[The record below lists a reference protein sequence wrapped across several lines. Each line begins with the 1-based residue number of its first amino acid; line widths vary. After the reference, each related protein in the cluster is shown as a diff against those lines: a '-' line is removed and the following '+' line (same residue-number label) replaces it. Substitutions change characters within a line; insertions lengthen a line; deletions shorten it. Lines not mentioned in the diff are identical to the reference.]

1 MVRPLPRDEFPRQP
15 SFQPCFPPTTRHASF
30 SQERYVADAVQRSDS
45 FLQDRYGV
53 DPGDSRYQEPY
64 DLHRRQPPMAIPE
77 ALRSQCGIAG
87 KQYFVAVMSED
98 GEPITYLSPPQKLDA
113 ITIGQFF
120 DKSKFQQV
128 MARVH
133 SGKMKTYATWQKLR
147 DAPHWLDADH
157 TPSSFFVGADPILDN
172 GLQLEDATFSRS
184 SFGRMRPSDR
194 RRSSIFDDLEGPT
207 RSGRKRPR
215 PRHPINEDDDV
226 PMTVSSRK
234 GIKVGDG
241 DAVWNFYEQRFKNCQ
256 QTACKL
262 IAKAW
267 VKAVEP
273 KKQSTHPYT
282 GSDEKAPD
290 WWPKPWGPTKDDKVR
305 HKEPDHLYKR
315 ERVHLLAHILRL
327 VIEPNGKQ
335 HNDIQKLGLNVKKLE
350 ETTAEALSSFFMD
363 NDTNAKKKPYLTE
376 IFKMARQEERFKN
389 GEIDGSTEVY
399 VMAEDKLPENYA
411 SENED
416 GNFPKDEED
425 HELQR
430 PKANTQ
436 HHCAVQTPTT
446 GPGSAQTL
454 HGGHGPFT
462 GELPVRGHSFNPSM
476 LPADIPSQPHTFMD
490 SNGITVTDQASV
502 TAPSGPLALD
512 MVTSPHDTSR
522 RPSVFSEYASPGG
535 GNMYAQQ
542 WQQPQ
547 PGSTG
552 PGQGSMYAY
561 TPTQGNPQQPPYIGQ
576 GVPMNPNTPFIGGSF
591 EGSPRPEYEANGPP
605 IFRTGDMPHAPVN
618 QSQGYYVPNDGRS
631 GLRVITQV
639 VDGVSRNQ
647 MQ

>member
-1 MVRPLPRDEFPRQP
+1 MVRPFPRDEFPRQP
-15 SFQPCFPPTTRHASF
+15 SFQQCFPPTTRHASF
-30 SQERYVADAVQRSDS
+30 SQERYVTDAVQRPDS
-45 FLQDRYGV
+45 FPQDRYGV
-53 DPGDSRYQEPY
+53 DPGDSRYQEAY
-64 DLHRRQPPMAIPE
+64 DLHRRHPPMEIPE
-77 ALRSQCGIAG
+77 ALRSHCGIAG

-98 GEPITYLSPPQKLDA
+98 GKPMTFLSPSQKLHD
-113 ITIGQFF
+113 ITIRQFF
-120 DKSKFQQV
+120 DVGKFQQV
-128 MARVH
+128 MARVD
-133 SGKMKTYATWQKLR
+133 S
-147 DAPHWLDADH
+147 
-157 TPSSFFVGADPILDN
+157 GADPILDD
-172 GLQLEDATFSRS
+172 GLPFEDASFSRSS

-194 RRSSIFDDLEGPT
+194 RRSSIFDDWEGPT

-327 VIEPNGKQ
+327 VIEPNSKQ

-350 ETTAEALSSFFMD
+350 ETTYEALSSFFMD
-363 NDTNAKKKPYLTE
+363 NDTNAKKRPYLSE

-416 GNFPKDEED
+416 GIFPKDEED

-430 PKANTQ
+430 PKVNTQ
-436 HHCAVQTPTT
+436 HHCVIPTPTT

-454 HGGHGPFT
+454 HGGHGPFI

-476 LPADIPSQPHTFMD
+476 LPADISSQPHTFVD
-490 SNGITVTDQASV
+490 SNGITVTDQTSV
-502 TAPSGPLALD
+502 TAPSGPLGLD

-535 GNMYAQQ
+535 SNMYAQQ
-542 WQQPQ
+542 WQQP
-547 PGSTG
+547 GSTG
-552 PGQGSMYAY
+552 PGQSSMYAY
-561 TPTQGNPQQPPYIGQ
+561 TPTQGNPQQPPFIGQ
-576 GVPMNPNTPFIGGSF
+576 GVPMNASTPFMGGTF

-618 QSQGYYVPNDGRS
+618 QSQGYYVPNDSRS

-639 VDGVSRNQ
+639 VDGVARNQ